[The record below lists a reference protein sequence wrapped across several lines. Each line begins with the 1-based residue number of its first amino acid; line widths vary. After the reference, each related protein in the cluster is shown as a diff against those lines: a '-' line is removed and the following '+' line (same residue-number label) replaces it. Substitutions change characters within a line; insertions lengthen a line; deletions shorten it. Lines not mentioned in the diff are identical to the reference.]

1 MTALDPDIA
10 AAVRDVLRGA
20 AAGVRFAYVHGSAA
34 AGRLGPESDVD
45 VALWADHA
53 LSLDERLRISES
65 LERRLHRTVD
75 LLDLRRGDPIVRM
88 QVLEKGVPV
97 LVEDERALAD
107 FRMYTPSLYFDTKIQ
122 RRPVEEGMA
131 AWARTCR

>member
-10 AAVRDVLRGA
+10 EAVRDVLQGA
-20 AAGVRFAYVHGSAA
+20 GAGVRFAYVHGSAA

-45 VALWADHA
+45 VALWADHV
-53 LSLDERLRISES
+53 LSRDEWLEISVS
-65 LERRLHRTVD
+65 LERRLHRPVD

-88 QVLEKGVPV
+88 QVLRKGVLV
-97 LVEDERALAD
+97 LVEDARALAE
-107 FRMYTPSLYFDTKIQ
+107 FRMYTPSVYFDTKIQ
-122 RRPVEEGMA
+122 RRPVEEAML